1 MLCAALAR
9 QLTYLFVQQIAL
21 PKPAGSV
28 LAETSSCVL
37 SAPSLGTKHVTFS
50 CCFCAHP
57 SEPLVPFF
65 FLSSCSVQSNKK
77 AESKRQGLC
86 RGFGIRTV
94 QGHWGVMASD
104 SALETPAV
112 DLLG

>member
-1 MLCAALAR
+1 MLCAVLAR

-37 SAPSLGTKHVTFS
+37 SAPSLSPFLAVFV
-50 CCFCAHP
+50 
-57 SEPLVPFF
+57 PLVPFF

-94 QGHWGVMASD
+94 QGHGGVMASD